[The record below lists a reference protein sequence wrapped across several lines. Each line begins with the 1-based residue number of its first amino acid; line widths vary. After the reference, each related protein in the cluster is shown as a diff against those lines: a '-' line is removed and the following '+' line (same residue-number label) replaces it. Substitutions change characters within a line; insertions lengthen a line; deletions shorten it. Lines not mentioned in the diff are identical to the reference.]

1 MRNVVIFEKKNTP
14 RNFKAL
20 KNTKKYLD
28 TPAKKKNKFQF
39 TIYQKIRKKKFRKK
53 KLQKKY
59 CKNFS
64 PILVFE
70 KEKKLKLISLFLLF
84 KMLSII
90 IIIILLPNL
99 KFI

>member
-39 TIYQKIRKKKFRKK
+39 TIYQKIRKKNSAK

-70 KEKKLKLISLFLLF
+70 KEK
-84 KMLSII
+84 
-90 IIIILLPNL
+90 N
-99 KFI
+99 

>member
-53 KLQKKY
+53 NYKKNIV
-59 CKNFS
+59 K
-64 PILVFE
+64 
-70 KEKKLKLISLFLLF
+70 ISLLF
-84 KMLSII
+84 SC
-90 IIIILLPNL
+90 L
-99 KFI
+99 KKKKIEAYLAFPPL

>member
-28 TPAKKKNKFQF
+28 TPAKKK
-39 TIYQKIRKKKFRKK
+39 KINFNLPSTKKYEKKNSAK

-70 KEKKLKLISLFLLF
+70 KEK
-84 KMLSII
+84 
-90 IIIILLPNL
+90 N
-99 KFI
+99 

>member
-28 TPAKKKNKFQF
+28 TPAKKNKFQF
-39 TIYQKIRKKKFRKK
+39 TIYQKIRKKKIPQK

-70 KEKKLKLISLFLLF
+70 KEK
-84 KMLSII
+84 
-90 IIIILLPNL
+90 N
-99 KFI
+99 

>member
-28 TPAKKKNKFQF
+28 TPAKKKINFNLPSTKKYEKK
-39 TIYQKIRKKKFRKK
+39 IPQKKIT
-53 KLQKKY
+53 KKY

-70 KEKKLKLISLFLLF
+70 KEK
-84 KMLSII
+84 
-90 IIIILLPNL
+90 N
-99 KFI
+99 

>member
-20 KNTKKYLD
+20 KIQKKILGH
-28 TPAKKKNKFQF
+28 TRKKKNKFQF
-39 TIYQKIRKKKFRKK
+39 TIYQKIRKKIPQKNYK
-53 KLQKKY
+53 KKY

-70 KEKKLKLISLFLLF
+70 KEK
-84 KMLSII
+84 
-90 IIIILLPNL
+90 N
-99 KFI
+99 

>member
-1 MRNVVIFEKKNTP
+1 
-14 RNFKAL
+14 
-20 KNTKKYLD
+20 LD
-28 TPAKKKNKFQF
+28 TPAKKINFNLPSTKK
-39 TIYQKIRKKKFRKK
+39 YEKKIPQK